1 MNCFNFESKQAY
13 MDYVRTLSDEEIV
26 HQRKLM
32 SNLLDDIKYK
42 YKNAKLNIEAII
54 IPSLKALIKKR
65 NISES
70 NEKFKQLLKEFFNTI
85 SIDKDYLE
93 DSNNYF
99 NFIRDEPI
107 YSKEESIKIIENTY
121 NQITTEDGKG
131 AYDKFLSLVTL
142 NFNHTAI
149 VAYRLFNVALIDEEK
164 LKPFLD
170 APKVLYGGLNSKS
183 EQHIKYSIRRF
194 MFQIQFNLNYVENGF
209 MENWGHLNI

>member
-1 MNCFNFESKQAY
+1 MKICALKEKELIKIIRELKNSITQLNAIKVIAKTYLLYTTKYIIQYEISLLKIPVIIKTKSEVLTMNCFNFESKQAY

-42 YKNAKLNIEAII
+42 CENAKLNIEAII

-93 DSNNYF
+93 DSNNF
-99 NFIRDEPI
+99 
-107 YSKEESIKIIENTY
+107 
-121 NQITTEDGKG
+121 
-131 AYDKFLSLVTL
+131 V
-142 NFNHTAI
+142 
-149 VAYRLFNVALIDEEK
+149 
-164 LKPFLD
+164 
-170 APKVLYGGLNSKS
+170 
-183 EQHIKYSIRRF
+183 
-194 MFQIQFNLNYVENGF
+194 
-209 MENWGHLNI
+209 

>member
-26 HQRKLM
+26 RQRKLM

-42 YKNAKLNIEAII
+42 CENAKLNIEAII

-93 DSNNYF
+93 DSNNF
-99 NFIRDEPI
+99 
-107 YSKEESIKIIENTY
+107 
-121 NQITTEDGKG
+121 
-131 AYDKFLSLVTL
+131 V
-142 NFNHTAI
+142 
-149 VAYRLFNVALIDEEK
+149 
-164 LKPFLD
+164 
-170 APKVLYGGLNSKS
+170 
-183 EQHIKYSIRRF
+183 
-194 MFQIQFNLNYVENGF
+194 
-209 MENWGHLNI
+209 

>member
-1 MNCFNFESKQAY
+1 MKICTLKEKELIIIIRELKNSITQLNAIKVIAKTYLLYTTKYIIQYEISLHKIPVIIKTKSEVLTMNCFNFESKQAY

-42 YKNAKLNIEAII
+42 CENAKLNIEAII

-93 DSNNYF
+93 DSNNF
-99 NFIRDEPI
+99 
-107 YSKEESIKIIENTY
+107 
-121 NQITTEDGKG
+121 
-131 AYDKFLSLVTL
+131 V
-142 NFNHTAI
+142 
-149 VAYRLFNVALIDEEK
+149 
-164 LKPFLD
+164 
-170 APKVLYGGLNSKS
+170 
-183 EQHIKYSIRRF
+183 
-194 MFQIQFNLNYVENGF
+194 
-209 MENWGHLNI
+209 

>member
-1 MNCFNFESKQAY
+1 MKICTLKEKELIKIIRELKNSITQLNAIKVIAKTYLLYTTKYIIQYEISLLKIPVIIKTKSEVLTMNCFNFESKQAY

-42 YKNAKLNIEAII
+42 CENAKLNIEAII

-93 DSNNYF
+93 DSNNF
-99 NFIRDEPI
+99 
-107 YSKEESIKIIENTY
+107 
-121 NQITTEDGKG
+121 
-131 AYDKFLSLVTL
+131 V
-142 NFNHTAI
+142 
-149 VAYRLFNVALIDEEK
+149 
-164 LKPFLD
+164 
-170 APKVLYGGLNSKS
+170 
-183 EQHIKYSIRRF
+183 
-194 MFQIQFNLNYVENGF
+194 
-209 MENWGHLNI
+209 